1 MTYVVC
7 ESRHITDTL
16 DWVGAMIKDNQKI
29 FNRLHVLLDAVVTA
43 VSYMLMWYIKFES
56 PFANKNEEVG
66 NLGIEVYFSALYII
80 VPGYLLLYYLFELY
94 TPKRTSHQKREIF
107 DLFKAN
113 TIGLVAFLSILYII
127 NEPNFSR
134 SLIFMFYVAN
144 TVLMVLTRRLIRYIL
159 HFFRAKGYN
168 VKYILLVGYSRAA
181 EEYINRI
188 HSNPQWGYVVR
199 GILDDRIPRGTMYR
213 GVKVIGRIDNL
224 LVILPENKLDEIAVT
239 LALQDYG
246 RLEEIVSLCEKS
258 GVHTKFIPDY
268 NSMIPSRP
276 YTEDLQGLPV
286 INIRYVPLTN
296 TLNWITKRVVDIA
309 GALAGILLFS
319 PVMLFTA
326 ILVKVT
332 SPGPIIFKQERVG
345 LHNKS
350 FFMYKFRTMEIQK
363 EAAEKKA
370 WTVKDD
376 PRVTTVGKFLRKTS
390 IDELPQFFNILK
402 GDMSLVGPRPER
414 PLFVEKFK
422 EEIPRYMIKHQ
433 VRPGLTGWAQINGYR
448 GNTSIRKRVEYDI
461 FYIENWTFSFDV
473 KILFLT
479 IFKGF
484 INKNAY

>member
-43 VSYMLMWYIKFES
+43 VSYTLMWYIKFES

-319 PVMLFTA
+319 PVMLLTA